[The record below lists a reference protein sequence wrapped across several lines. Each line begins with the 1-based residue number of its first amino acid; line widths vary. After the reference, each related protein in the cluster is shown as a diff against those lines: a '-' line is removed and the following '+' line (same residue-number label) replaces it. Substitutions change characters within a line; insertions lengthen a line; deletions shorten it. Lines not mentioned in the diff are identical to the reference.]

1 MIRDKRRLDPNTG
14 ELRPEGGAAVEPD
27 GGPARAGGSPQEP
40 VASGGA
46 ADGEQ
51 VAEGDD
57 APSPDDELAR
67 AKAEALDLA
76 DQVARG
82 KADLYNLDQR
92 FNNFV
97 KRSRAEAETEKVR
110 GAHSVIEALIPVLD
124 DIAAARQHEALE
136 GPFASIADKLETTLT
151 ARFGVER
158 FGAEGEEFDP
168 NVHEALMHSQS
179 PDVTVDTITT
189 VLQPGYRA
197 GDVIIRP
204 ARVGVTGPE

>member
-1 MIRDKRRLDPNTG
+1 MTPENESEPVIRDKRRLDPNTG
-14 ELRPEGGAAVEPD
+14 EVRSEAGAAVEPD
-27 GGPARAGGSPQEP
+27 GGAAQADASPAEP
-40 VASGGA
+40 VA
-46 ADGEQ
+46 DG
-51 VAEGDD
+51 DT
-57 APSPDDELAR
+57 APSGDDELAK

-97 KRSRAEAETEKVR
+97 KRSRAEAEVEKTR
-110 GAHSVIEALIPVLD
+110 GTHSVIEALIPVLD
-124 DIAAARQHEALE
+124 DIAAARQHQALE
-136 GPFASIADKLETTLT
+136 GPFASIADKLESTLT
-151 ARFGVER
+151 TRFALER

-168 NVHEALMHSQS
+168 NVHEALMHNQS

-197 GDVIIRP
+197 GDVVIRP

>member
-1 MIRDKRRLDPNTG
+1 MTPENESEPVIRDKRRLDPNTG
-14 ELRPEGGAAVEPD
+14 EVRSEGGAAVEPD
-27 GGPARAGGSPQEP
+27 GGASRADASPVEP
-40 VASGGA
+40 
-46 ADGEQ
+46 
-51 VAEGDD
+51 VAEGDA
-57 APSPDDELAR
+57 APSVDDELAK

-97 KRSRAEAETEKVR
+97 KRSRAEAEAEKTR
-110 GAHSVIEALIPVLD
+110 GAHSVVEALIPVLD
-124 DIAAARQHEALE
+124 DIAAARQHQALE

-151 ARFGVER
+151 TRFGVER

-168 NVHEALMHSQS
+168 NVHEALMHNQS

-197 GDVIIRP
+197 GDVVIRP